1 MKGARHIFGPHPRGG
16 EGGRVD
22 PLVDVVER
30 SDALVVEMELPGV
43 DAGSL
48 SVYLE
53 GGRLVVEGCK
63 GGGRPPARA
72 RFLLLERQF
81 GAFAK
86 EVDLHRSVNPGRARA
101 SLAHG
106 VLTVLL
112 PLLHDKRAA
121 RQAIAVTVDAPEGPE
136 GPKRKGEV
144 EP

>member
-1 MKGARHIFGPHPRGG
+1 MRGARHFFGPHPRGA
-16 EGGRVD
+16 EAGGID

-30 SDALVVEMELPGV
+30 DDAMVVEMELPGV

-48 SVYLE
+48 SVYFE
-53 GGRLVVEGCK
+53 AGCLVVEGCK

-81 GAFAK
+81 GAFTK
-86 EVDLHRSVNPGRARA
+86 QVDLHRPVNPGRAKA

-106 VLTVLL
+106 VLTVHL
-112 PLLHDKRAA
+112 PLLHDKRSA
-121 RQAIAVTVDAPEGPE
+121 RQVIVVTGPAEPEGPE
-136 GPKRKGEV
+136 GV